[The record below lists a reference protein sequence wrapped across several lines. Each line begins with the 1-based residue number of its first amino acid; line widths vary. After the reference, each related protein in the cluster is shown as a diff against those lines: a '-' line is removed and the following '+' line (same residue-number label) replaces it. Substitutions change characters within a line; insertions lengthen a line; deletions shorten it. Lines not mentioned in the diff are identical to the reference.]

1 MTQSD
6 FGNIVPTTKS
16 GSALANDLNNWRDAV
31 HSGHRGATR
40 PSYVQGGMTWVQ
52 EVSGTTWRL
61 YLYDGAQDILIGT
74 ANPILDTFTPAIP
87 SGSLPANAI
96 TQGAGSGLNA
106 DQVDGLHA
114 TSFVRTD
121 ASSDVAFGYSV
132 RFVHPSASNAE
143 DGKIVSRSL
152 AKGLNIIGSATE
164 AGNAQRYVTIFG
176 NTEIQGTLSISGQ
189 VTFAAEIAGTARI
202 KAYDGAAQA
211 LVGSKGTYPVIATFN
226 TLGDTGAGYGWAIYG
241 QTNNQLG
248 FAPGVNENAG
258 GGVGVRQ
265 AFAPSGDIWTQTYGW
280 LHERFARRDVFGTM
294 GPWRDTTAR
303 YNCGIYNCN
312 RQLDE
317 GVELYDTGDG
327 RIRTRYYGGIQTSWN
342 CEGNCIACACT
353 CFPSETL
360 VSLTDGRRIKI
371 SEVRVGDI
379 LLGGFGH
386 QNVVLG
392 IDRSKLGNRPLKVL
406 NGYHRFTEEHRHVSP
421 QGWVSM
427 NAEATMAE
435 HNQWYNVI
443 VDNAGTIAP
452 RLMVK
457 FTKTP
462 ILPLRPG
469 VTLLKGDGYEAEL
482 VTAIEDDWSRSEDEE
497 VYSLVMSGSHTFL
510 ANGFIVSGWAR
521 DDDFDYAPWFSAA
534 EQK

>member
-1 MTQSD
+1 MAQSD
-6 FGNIVPTTKS
+6 FGTINPTTKS
-16 GSALANDLNNWRDAV
+16 GSALATDLNNWRDAV
-31 HSGHRGATR
+31 HSGHRGSNR
-40 PSYVQGGMTWVQ
+40 PSYVQGGMSWVQ
-52 EVSGTTWRL
+52 EVSSTTWRW

-74 ANPILDTFTPAIP
+74 INPTLDTFTPAIP
-87 SGSLPANAI
+87 AGSIAASAVV
-96 TQGAGSGLNA
+96 QGPSSGLNA

-114 TSFVRTD
+114 TAFLRAD
-121 ASSDVAFGYSV
+121 ASSNVAFGYSV
-132 RFVHPSASNAE
+132 RFVHPAAANTD
-143 DGKIVSRSL
+143 DGKIVARSL
-152 AKGLNIIGSATE
+152 AKGLNIVGSATE
-164 AGNAQRYVTIFG
+164 AGDAQRYVTIFG
-176 NTEIQGTLSISGQ
+176 NTEIIGTLNISGQ
-189 VTFAAEIAGTARI
+189 VTFSGEIAGTARI

-211 LVGSKGTYPVIATFN
+211 LVGSKGTYPVFATFN
-226 TLGDTGAGYGWAIYG
+226 TLGNSGAGYGWAMFG

-280 LHERFARRDVFGTM
+280 LHERFARREAIAGM
-294 GPWRDTTAR
+294 AAWRDTGAR
-303 YNCGIYNCN
+303 PACGVYNCN
-312 RQLDE
+312 KPFNS
-317 GVELYDTGDG
+317 GVEVFDTGDG
-327 RIRTRYYGGIQTSWN
+327 RHQLRYYGGIQTSWN
-342 CEGNCIACACT
+342 CETQPPQCSACT

-360 VSLTDGRRIKI
+360 VLLTDGRRIKI

-435 HNQWYNVI
+435 HNQWYDVI
-443 VDNAGTIAP
+443 IDNNGTIAP

-457 FTKTP
+457 FTRTP
-462 ILPLRPG
+462 ILALRTG
-469 VTLLKGDGYEAEL
+469 ITLLKAGGENNE
-482 VTAIEDDWSRSEDEE
+482 VVRTIEDDWSRPADEV

-521 DDDFDYAPWFSAA
+521 DDDFDYTPWFGAA
-534 EQK
+534 P